1 LIGLAETLLAL
12 APALLLLLLT
22 LHRSN
27 QPVLSLQKRQN
38 YAHRMF
44 VCVSRWYIAFTS
56 VSL

>member
-12 APALLLLLLT
+12 APALLLLLT